1 MSDFFRIFS
10 DSNYTRKWSPR
21 LAWTKLEM
29 LRCRF
34 WLKSAIIVPMVIPT
48 KKQKIML
55 DFIDGFVKSN
65 GYSPTL
71 REVMQALGYKSVS
84 TVAKHVD
91 NLIARGW
98 LVKRDNEA
106 RSLEVVTPD
115 SGVASSQ
122 QEAEHRQW
130 LVELINQKEAQG
142 LSEQERQVV
151 QSALEVLG
159 LSEK

>member
-1 MSDFFRIFS
+1 
-10 DSNYTRKWSPR
+10 
-21 LAWTKLEM
+21 
-29 LRCRF
+29 
-34 WLKSAIIVPMVIPT
+34 MVIPT